1 MSVSRIA
8 APATMMSAR
17 AGASPGTERRSSAVI
32 ARRRFATARRSLRVS
47 GSSRAGDAVVEAAR
61 AATAARFTMVP
72 EVP

>member
-17 AGASPGTERRSSAVI
+17 AGASPGTARRSSAVI

-47 GSSRAGDAVVEAAR
+47 GSSRPGTRPWSSR